1 MKNLTSLIK
10 ENNETKK
17 YKYTAT
23 VTVEGN
29 VTAMSE
35 GDAGELVDKE
45 IDTIPNVTNY
55 VIDTIDEVETG
66 VQENSLG
73 GLSEE
78 DVADSIYKQV
88 VDCYERE
95 IGEVSDY
102 YKAMINGRLQ
112 MYFNKK

>member
-45 IDTIPNVTNY
+45 IDTIPNVVNY
-55 VIDTIDEVETG
+55 EISTIEEIENEVTENVVGNSDDT
-66 VQENSLG
+66 
-73 GLSEE
+73 
-78 DVADSIYKQV
+78 DVDNAYNAMLRIYTDAILDMKP
-88 VDCYERE
+88 YHE
-95 IGEVSDY
+95 
-102 YKAMINGRLQ
+102 AMLNAKLR
-112 MYFNKK
+112 MFFDKK